1 MFIQL
6 NFFSTILSIRSTLY
20 KVYARLF
27 VSVNNQG
34 LVYGESAVKRMIGF
48 TGSGSHRGAR
58 RGTEAG
64 IDISSMR

>member
-6 NFFSTILSIRSTLY
+6 NFFSTILSIRSSLY
-20 KVYARLF
+20 KIHVRLF
-27 VSVNNQG
+27 VSVNNKG
-34 LVYGESAVKRMIGF
+34 LVRGESAVQRIIGF

-58 RGTEAG
+58 REPGAG